1 MEISESMR
9 TVTGSVQTSLPGV
22 IFGSTLQRLAGC
34 ADRLTVVRSFQ
45 TNNAAHNIEPLVG
58 PDSLQA
64 NIGCSFSS
72 VAGTMRPVTGM
83 PTNLVLFNNAVCDNV
98 LPGRARGNISATGP
112 FSPSCAPFIPGSGGQ
127 LQSDMQL
134 NMPLASLEERQAL
147 LSEFDQ
153 LQEQFEAADLNQM
166 SELQRQAF
174 ELLLSGAVAEALDLS
189 REDPRVVDAYDT
201 SRFVQPQGWTV
212 RRSDQ
217 YTGHIRSL
225 GRLLLLAR
233 RLCEAGAGFV
243 TIHACYDG
251 VWDMHADSNNLNM
264 VDGMEAV
271 GRCFDHA
278 VAAFVED
285 LEARGLTDDILL
297 VATGEMGRTPRIN
310 NNGGRDHWPRL
321 APLLLYGGG
330 IRGGQV
336 IGQSTHDGGEPA
348 TTNLTPRH
356 LISTILRTVFHHGV
370 LRVTPGIPQVIQ
382 LSENDPIPGLY

>member
-1 MEISESMR
+1 MS
-9 TVTGSVQTSLPGV
+9 
-22 IFGSTLQRLAGC
+22 
-34 ADRLTVVRSFQ
+34 
-45 TNNAAHNIEPLVG
+45 
-58 PDSLQA
+58 
-64 NIGCSFSS
+64 
-72 VAGTMRPVTGM
+72 
-83 PTNLVLFNNAVCDNV
+83 
-98 LPGRARGNISATGP
+98 
-112 FSPSCAPFIPGSGGQ
+112 
-127 LQSDMQL
+127 
-134 NMPLASLEERQAL
+134 LASLEQRQAL
-147 LSEFDQ
+147 LNEFDQ
-153 LQEQFEAADLNQM
+153 LQQQFEAADLNNM

-189 REDPRVVDAYDT
+189 REDTRVVDAYDT

-212 RRSDQ
+212 QRSAQ

-251 VWDMHADSNNLNM
+251 VWDMHADSNNLDM
-264 VDGMEAV
+264 IDGMEAV

-310 NNGGRDHWPRL
+310 NHGGRDHWPRL

-336 IGQSTHDGGEPA
+336 IGQSTNDGGEPA

-356 LISTILRTVFHHGV
+356 LISTILRTVFNHGV

-382 LSENDPIPGLY
+382 LGEHEPIPGLY